1 MNNKLKGQI
10 MSVFGLFLI
19 LVNTLTFLIRDNNQ
33 FIVGTLGLLFLIIGI
48 NISKK
53 NKKSKK

>member
-1 MNNKLKGQI
+1 MNNKLKGQM

-19 LVNTLTFLIRDNNQ
+19 IVNTLTFLIRGNNQ

-48 NISKK
+48 NISKR